1 MKKFI
6 SKQRNCFWTLLGLI
20 LVCEVLLK
28 IDNKIIQSIGI
39 ILTPIIVIFGILL
52 IKNDNKNEEN

>member
-6 SKQRNCFWTLLGLI
+6 SKQRNCFWTLFSLI
-20 LVCEVLLK
+20 LFCEILLT

-39 ILTPIIVIFGILL
+39 VLTPFIVIFGILL
-52 IKNDNKNEEN
+52 MLNKKEEN